1 MRQRRW
7 RFVIVGAV
15 MIVAALAF
23 FIGMADMAPRSN
35 DPRALMETVGQ
46 VSGVVGA
53 LGLVM
58 IVLGLIGKRR
68 LA

>member
-1 MRQRRW
+1 MRERKW

-23 FIGMADMAPRSN
+23 FIGMADMSPRSN
-35 DPRALMETVGQ
+35 DPGALMETVGQ
-46 VSGVVGA
+46 VSGVFAA

-58 IVLGLIGKRR
+58 IVLGLIGRR
-68 LA
+68 RPG